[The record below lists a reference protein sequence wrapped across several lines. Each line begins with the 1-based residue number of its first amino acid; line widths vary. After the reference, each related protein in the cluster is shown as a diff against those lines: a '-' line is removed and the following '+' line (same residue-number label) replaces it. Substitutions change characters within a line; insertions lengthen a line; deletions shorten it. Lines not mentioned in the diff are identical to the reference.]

1 MNSTNNLD
9 STDELEYGSWISLHN
24 VQTVPLSVDHFWSA
38 FDNYLELLKAF
49 SGRTDVELETGFGK
63 PQDGPG
69 SIVRFN
75 FMDSVVRDRLL
86 VNDRKNHVWK
96 MDIPEATPLFTLY
109 NVTFKAR
116 EEGDR
121 ATEVSITVDI
131 VLQSENREERAEAL
145 KTLRE
150 FLPKRIP
157 EIVAFIQRRD
167 GLELIPLTESEVK
180 QLAADFYEK
189 LDAHAPVEECTPFL
203 AFEEEGFLM
212 QFPSGVKVQNREEF
226 NQWYDGAINA
236 YFDEIHQ
243 VKEIKVTP
251 SSDHAD
257 VEAIIHWEGSMWKP
271 PAAHSKRVVVD
282 AHHSWVVKRVP
293 ETQQPIFKSYIVHK
307 FEFADG
313 SAKP

>member
-1 MNSTNNLD
+1 MNSTTNLD
-9 STDELEYGSWISLHN
+9 STDDLEYGSWISLHN

-63 PQDGPG
+63 PPDGPG

-75 FMDSVVRDRLL
+75 FMGGVVRDRLL
-86 VNDRKNHVWK
+86 LNDRKNHVWK

-109 NVTFKAR
+109 HVTFKAR
-116 EEGDR
+116 EVGDR

-145 KTLRE
+145 KTLRQ

-167 GLELIPLTESEVK
+167 GIEYLPLTEEEVK
-180 QLAADFYEK
+180 QLAADFYAK
-189 LDAHAPVEECTPFL
+189 LDAHAPVEECAPLL
-203 AFEEEGFLM
+203 ALEDEGFLM
-212 QFPSGVKVQNREEF
+212 QFPSGHKVQNREEF
-226 NQWYDGAINA
+226 NQWYDAAING

-243 VKEIKVTP
+243 VKEIKVKP
-251 SSDHAD
+251 SSDQA
-257 VEAIIHWEGSMWKP
+257 EAEVIVLWEGSTWKP
-271 PAAHSKRVVVD
+271 PAAHSKRIVVD
-282 AHHSWVVKRVP
+282 AEHSWVVKRSP
-293 ETQQPIFKSYIVHK
+293 ETHKPVFKSYIVHK
-307 FEFADG
+307 FNFAEG